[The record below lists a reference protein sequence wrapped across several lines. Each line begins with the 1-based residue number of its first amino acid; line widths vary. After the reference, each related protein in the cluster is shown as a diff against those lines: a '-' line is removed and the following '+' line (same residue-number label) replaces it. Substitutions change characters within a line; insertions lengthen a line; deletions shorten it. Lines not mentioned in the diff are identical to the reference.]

1 MATIR
6 DVAKLAGVS
15 VATVSRVINKSG
27 YVNKETEQA
36 VQQAIKM
43 LNYEPNRVARG
54 LASKK
59 TETIALIMPNI
70 SNPFFAELARAV
82 EDVARSYGYTVLICN
97 SDNESDKEQTYI
109 NVLKKRYVDGI
120 LFATHSLQAADIS
133 AMNDAGIPLV
143 FLDRGPSESSCY
155 VVRSKNYEGAKKA
168 VAHLLDVGCKK
179 IAHIYGPQET
189 ATGKE
194 RMLGYEDS
202 VRHFDWFTPSLMVPG
217 HFRINGGM
225 EAVEQLMARHPD
237 VDGIFC
243 GNDLMALG
251 ALKKLQQ
258 MGMSVPDQVALCGF
272 DGIEL
277 TVITEPELTT
287 IAQPIYDIGALSTQL
302 LVKKIE
308 GEAVDNQFIYEFDAE
323 LVARGSSRKDMK
335 TP

>member
-15 VATVSRVINKSG
+15 VATVSRVINKNG

-43 LNYEPNRVARG
+43 LNYEPNKVARG

-59 TETIALIMPNI
+59 TETIALIMPDI
-70 SNPFFAELARAV
+70 SNPFFSELARAV
-82 EDVARSYGYTVLICN
+82 EDAARLYGYTVLICN
-97 SDNESDKEQTYI
+97 SDNDSGKEQTYI

-120 LFATHSLQAADIS
+120 LFATHSLKAADIS
-133 AMNDAGIPLV
+133 AMNEAGIPLV
-143 FLDRGPSESSCY
+143 ILDRAPSKASCY
-155 VVRSKNYEGAKKA
+155 VVRSKNYEGATMA
-168 VAHLLDVGCKK
+168 VRHLLQIGCKK

-194 RMLGYEDS
+194 RLLGYEDS
-202 VRHFDWFTPSLMVPG
+202 VRHFEWFTPSLMVPG

-225 EAVEQLMARHPD
+225 EAVEQLLARHPD
-237 VDGIFC
+237 VDGIFA

-258 MGMSVPDQVALCGF
+258 MGLSVPDQVALCGF

-287 IAQPIYDIGALSTQL
+287 ISQPIYDMGALSTRL
-302 LVKKIE
+302 LIQKIE
-308 GEAVDNQFIYEFDAE
+308 GVAVDNQIYEFDVE
-323 LVARGSSRKDMK
+323 LIARGSTRKDMK